1 MERILLLFA
10 LIGAMWAV
18 MWLIYQER
26 SQQPGKPDASPFA
39 MREGEDFMRNRARGQ
54 SKDG

>member
-18 MWLIYQER
+18 IWLIHQER

-39 MREGEDFMRNRARGQ
+39 MREGKDFMQNQSRGR
-54 SKDG
+54 SKNG